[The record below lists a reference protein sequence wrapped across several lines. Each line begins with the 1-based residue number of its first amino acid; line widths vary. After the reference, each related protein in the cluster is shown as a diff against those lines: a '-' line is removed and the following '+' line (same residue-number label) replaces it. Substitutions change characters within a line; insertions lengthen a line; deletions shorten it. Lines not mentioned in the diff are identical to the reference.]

1 MTSPTGHQD
10 LVNFS
15 GWKYYMLMRVCCQ
28 HHCWKNMVL
37 SIWIHWERV
46 NRNKYFPYP
55 EPYKSESEVAL
66 MCPTLCDPGPT
77 RFFHP
82 WDSPGKNTGVGCHFL
97 RKGTFLTQGLNPGL
111 SHCRRILYLLN
122 QQGSPRI
129 LEWVAYPFS
138 RGIFQPRNQTGVSC
152 IAGGLF
158 TSWATREAHGCKS
171 WTIKKAEHQI
181 IYGFELWCW
190 RRLLRVP

>member
-97 RKGTFLTQGLNPGL
+97 RKGTFLTQGSNPRFL
-111 SHCRRILYLLN
+111 HLQQCRQILYCRATWEAFYIYIKE
-122 QQGSPRI
+122 GHRRVRVR
-129 LEWVAYPFS
+129 EGGCDDGY
-138 RGIFQPRNQTGVSC
+138 RGWSDV
-152 IAGGLF
+152 GL
-158 TSWATREAHGCKS
+158 
-171 WTIKKAEHQI
+171 
-181 IYGFELWCW
+181 
-190 RRLLRVP
+190 

>member
-77 RFFHP
+77 RFFRP
-82 WDSPGKNTGVGCHFL
+82 WDFPGNNTGVGCHFL
-97 RKGTFLTQGLNPGL
+97 RKGTFLTQGSNPALLHCRQILYHL
-111 SHCRRILYLLN
+111 SH
-122 QQGSPRI
+122 QGSPSSTHAAKSLQSCPTLCNPRDGSPPGSSVLGI
-129 LEWVAYPFS
+129 LQARTLEWVLHM
-138 RGIFQPRNQTGVSC
+138 VVC
-152 IAGGLF
+152 I
-158 TSWATREAHGCKS
+158 C
-171 WTIKKAEHQI
+171 
-181 IYGFELWCW
+181 
-190 RRLLRVP
+190 